1 MKNNQKH
8 SAEEEV
14 KDQVPESTEEENKE
28 PTDGKLSQET
38 DRETVEEPEELAET
52 QDQADLLAEE
62 LASAR
67 ANIQELEDRNL
78 RLNAEFDNFRK
89 RSRREKEESYLFA
102 KLDLVKD
109 FLPLLDALDRAKD
122 QYSKMED
129 EAQQNMLEGI
139 EMLIKQGQD
148 CLAKLGIEEITCE
161 GEQFDPNF
169 HEAIQHVEDEQY
181 GENVVIECLLKGY
194 RSGDNVVRHSVVR
207 VAN

>member
-1 MKNNQKH
+1 MENDKKRA
-8 SAEEEV
+8 AEEKEV
-14 KDQVPESTEEENKE
+14 KNQAELPEEETKDQAVE
-28 PTDGKLSQET
+28 DISQEAVEGT
-38 DRETVEEPEELAET
+38 TETEAADNSAIELEA
-52 QDQADLLAEE
+52 E
-62 LASAR
+62 LASAKE
-67 ANIQELEDRNL
+67 NIRELEDRNL

-109 FLPLLDALDRAKD
+109 FLPLLDALDRAKE

-129 EAQQNMLEGI
+129 EAQKNMLEGI

-148 CLAKLGIEEITCE
+148 CLAKLGIEEIACE

-181 GENVVIECLLKGY
+181 GENEVIECLLKGY
-194 RSGDNVVRHSVVR
+194 RSGDDVVRHSVVR